1 MSKKLTDQRPF
12 SFRQFSLHHHQSTM
26 KVGVD
31 AILLAVWTRLSGK
44 ERVLEIGTGSGV
56 IALLLASRGVQSV
69 LAIDIDQP
77 SVEEACRNFKQSEY
91 SQQLTAIHVGLQEF
105 SADEEQGF
113 DLIISNPPFF
123 DRGVVPRSER
133 LGNARHTR
141 TLSYAELLRGAKKH
155 LSPEGIL
162 SVVLPYSVMTSF
174 VELAVNHGLYL
185 QRRLLIFPRRG
196 MNPNRVNMEF
206 SSQKAHSPITEML
219 PIREENNDF
228 SREYLQYVDGYYL

>member
-12 SFRQFSLHHHQSTM
+12 TFKQFSLYHHQSTM

-31 AILLAVWTRLSGK
+31 AILLAVWTRVAGM

-77 SVEEACRNFKQSEY
+77 SVEEASQNFIQSPY
-91 SQQLTAIHVGLQEF
+91 SEQLSARHIGLQ
-105 SADEEQGF
+105 DLTCEEKNQF

-123 DRGVVPRSER
+123 DRGVAPRSER
-133 LGNARHTR
+133 LSNARHTR
-141 TLSYAELLRGAKKH
+141 TLSYNELLRGAAHH
-155 LSPEGIL
+155 LRQEGIF
-162 SVVLPYSVMTSF
+162 SVVLPYSSMSNF
-174 VELAVNHGLYL
+174 IELAVGQGLYL

-196 MNPNRVNMEF
+196 LIPNRVNMEF
-206 SSQKAHSPITEML
+206 SFQINPSPITEML
-219 PIREENNDF
+219 PIREENNQF
-228 SREYLQYVDGYYL
+228 SGEYLEYVDGYYL